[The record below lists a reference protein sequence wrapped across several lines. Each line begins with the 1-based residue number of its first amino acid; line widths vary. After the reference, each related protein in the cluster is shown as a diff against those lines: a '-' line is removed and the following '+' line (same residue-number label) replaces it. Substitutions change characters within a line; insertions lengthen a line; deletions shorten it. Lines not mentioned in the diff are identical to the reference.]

1 MLNDIKADA
10 KKRMQGAIQSL
21 ENDLSHIRTGRAS
34 PALVENIRVSYYDM
48 PTPLQQLASIS
59 VPEPRSLLIRPF
71 DPSTLKEIV
80 RGILASDLGLTP
92 NNDGKVVRLNLPSLT
107 EDRRKEL
114 VKVVKRRAEDAR
126 VAVRNIRRDL
136 IRDLRDYENEKLI
149 SEDEQKRGEDELQ
162 KETDSFV
169 AKIDKV
175 SQAKE
180 EEVLEV

>member
-1 MLNDIKADA
+1 M
-10 KKRMQGAIQSL
+10 
-21 ENDLSHIRTGRAS
+21 
-34 PALVENIRVSYYDM
+34 
-48 PTPLQQLASIS
+48 
-59 VPEPRSLLIRPF
+59 
-71 DPSTLKEIV
+71 

>member
-10 KKRMQGAIQSL
+10 KKRMQGAIRSL

-48 PTPLQQLASIS
+48 PTPLQQLASIC